1 MIEFAYRVNLVAA
14 HHKNDF
20 SFAELPKNSSIAS
33 VLGAR
38 SAVKSNNVKAYFKG
52 DEITF
57 FVVE

>member
-1 MIEFAYRVNLVAA
+1 MIEFAYRVHLVAA